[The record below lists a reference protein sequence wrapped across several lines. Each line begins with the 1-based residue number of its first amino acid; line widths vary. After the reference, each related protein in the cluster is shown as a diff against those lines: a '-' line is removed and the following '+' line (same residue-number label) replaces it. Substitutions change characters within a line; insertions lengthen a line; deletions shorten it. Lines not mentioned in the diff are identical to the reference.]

1 MIIGIGLNSLTNYI
15 FFYLRTGNASTL
27 VGVLVGVVFVL
38 IALVFG
44 AMYCWKKRKD
54 GMQANKIALLPS
66 APSGTG
72 IGNTSFT
79 PDQSLEMIGTR
90 YEWIFFVKL
99 KLSIFS
105 FQFI

>member
-1 MIIGIGLNSLTNYI
+1 M
-15 FFYLRTGNASTL
+15 
-27 VGVLVGVVFVL
+27 VFVL

-90 YEWIFFVKL
+90 YVFFSLFRIENGHFVYSNKRVL
-99 KLSIFS
+99 KY
-105 FQFI
+105 